1 MLGTI
6 DFQRTERK
14 QAPLSKPQT
23 YANHGRLDPP
33 FHFFIVPILLINV
46 VVRSVIAFRHRD
58 LLSHWNIVVSIAL
71 LLLAGIA
78 RSYALRVQ
86 DRVIRMEERIRIAA
100 VASPATLARMDEF
113 TIRQFVAL
121 RFAPYA
127 ELGPLADRALAE
139 QLTPKQIK
147 QAIVNWRPDTHRV

>member
-1 MLGTI
+1 M
-6 DFQRTERK
+6 
-14 QAPLSKPQT
+14 SKPQT

-46 VVRSVIAFRHRD
+46 GVRGYVAFRHRD
-58 LLSHWNIVVSIAL
+58 LLDLWNILVAL
-71 LLLAGIA
+71 VLLSLAMLMRI
-78 RSYALRVQ
+78 YALRVQ

-100 VASPATLARMDEF
+100 VASPATLARMDEL
-113 TIRQFVAL
+113 TIKQLVAL

-147 QAIVNWRPDTHRV
+147 QAIVNWRPDTYRV